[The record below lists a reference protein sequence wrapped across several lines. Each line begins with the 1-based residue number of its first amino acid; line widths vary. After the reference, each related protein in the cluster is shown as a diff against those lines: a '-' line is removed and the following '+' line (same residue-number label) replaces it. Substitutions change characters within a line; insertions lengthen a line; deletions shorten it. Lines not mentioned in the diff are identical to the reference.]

1 MKFRKEETEKGKGR
15 EERRYKRVKGREGEV
30 QERETRRGK
39 MQEGKKGRKG
49 ERERCR
55 TGEVRNV
62 RQNGIEGK
70 GRKRQAETS
79 RRLAIK

>member
-1 MKFRKEETEKGKGR
+1 MKFRKEETGKGKGR
-15 EERRYKRVKGREGEV
+15 EEKRYKRVKGRKGEV

-39 MQEGKKGRKG
+39 MQEGKKGT
-49 ERERCR
+49 ERGERCR